1 MTEGVSTMV
10 SFTGVRMYQSEDTNV
25 KFMLELTLRQ
35 MPPRN
40 CKFYTYNYIRQ
51 LGVPVVLRMV

>member
-1 MTEGVSTMV
+1 MV